1 MTISDKCCSLE
12 KQYSVLQSEGGKLR
26 MRVRHFLETES
37 FSLHRMFSNQ
47 KQNSLKLSAISLKL
61 CFYVVLSEKIPQIE
75 SCPHL
80 QSWIFYKEKSV
91 IGLSV
96 LKKNSFNC

>member
-1 MTISDKCCSLE
+1 MTISDECYSLA

-47 KQNSLKLSAISLKL
+47 K
-61 CFYVVLSEKIPQIE
+61 
-75 SCPHL
+75 
-80 QSWIFYKEKSV
+80 
-91 IGLSV
+91 
-96 LKKNSFNC
+96 